1 MVASKQKLPLLERE
15 CGIGY
20 AKSRCARLSRPS
32 SGGNLNMTMVQTAG
46 KHVGGILWGMEKA
59 VKGAL
64 KISHGWSKG
73 GERRRRTVMAGINI
87 ELQGL

>member
-1 MVASKQKLPLLERE
+1 
-15 CGIGY
+15 
-20 AKSRCARLSRPS
+20 
-32 SGGNLNMTMVQTAG
+32 MTMVQTAG

-73 GERRRRTVMAGINI
+73 GERRR
-87 ELQGL
+87 